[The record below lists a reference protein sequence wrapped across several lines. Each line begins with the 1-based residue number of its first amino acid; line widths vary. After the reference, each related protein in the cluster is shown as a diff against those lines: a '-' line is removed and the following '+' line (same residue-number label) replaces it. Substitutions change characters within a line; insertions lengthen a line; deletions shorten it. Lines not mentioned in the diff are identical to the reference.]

1 MFFFAGEKM
10 ATFHAE
16 MSELLELIAPVLHAA
31 EIERVRFGIDV
42 VASNPTLTRT
52 VAARFRARVAPLVEV
67 ERFEINAELIRA
79 TVHSNNRHLQV
90 DFAKVTPELTSGV
103 HACMRRM
110 LATAEALQR

>member
-1 MFFFAGEKM
+1 M
-10 ATFHAE
+10 
-16 MSELLELIAPVLHAA
+16 LELIAPVLPAA

-79 TVHSNNRHLQV
+79 TVYTNRHLQV
-90 DFAKVTPELTSGV
+90 DFAKVTPELTSSV
-103 HACMRRM
+103 YACMRKM
-110 LATAEALQR
+110 LATAEALQH